1 MLLVNGAKVKGD
13 ILRTLHFLNG
23 TTSAFQ
29 RPLRGVTATTPSLLP
44 LSGRS
49 GHGRTCCS
57 LHPVANDPFE
67 TIERAMRPIPQA
79 REIW

>member
-29 RPLRGVTATTPSLLP
+29 RPLRGVTVTVRAYFRFRGIADMAGLAA
-44 LSGRS
+44 RS
-49 GHGRTCCS
+49 IG
-57 LHPVANDPFE
+57 
-67 TIERAMRPIPQA
+67 
-79 REIW
+79 